1 MAPLRISTG
10 LSAHYSLSAYQL
22 TGLQTTSG
30 ADGRLIVWDVS
41 EGEGKEVKLIEGVI
55 PAVANT
61 EYVSNPTCN
70 ISLFALT
77 RYQV

>member
-10 LSAHYSLSAYQL
+10 LSAHHSLSAYQL

-41 EGEGKEVKLIEGVI
+41 EGEGKEVKLELHIGLYSENGVF
-55 PAVANT
+55 NGMR
-61 EYVSNPTCN
+61 VSHC
-70 ISLFALT
+70 
-77 RYQV
+77 